1 MRNGKSQIKISFML
15 GFIAGE
21 WQDWLWFSEQQPP
34 VKIVFLFLNEELFWI
49 LLCIIAIAL
58 PHCLSDWDGY
68 NNNRSVLCQLPKLF
82 HSGKLVLKM
91 ILKDDR
97 QSWFGFQV
105 GYQPQKIIFHHHNY
119 PPQSIFKSSVRL
131 LNASSVHS
139 VRRLPCVFL
148 LSGAGLR
155 RFSIQ
160 IWPHEENLSECP
172 PRFAVRLCTQASLV
186 LWLFAKDIALLKRF
200 STMERRN
207 CCGRKAIHHHRA
219 NQNPYE
225 RWSLPQR

>member
-1 MRNGKSQIKISFML
+1 
-15 GFIAGE
+15 
-21 WQDWLWFSEQQPP
+21 
-34 VKIVFLFLNEELFWI
+34 
-49 LLCIIAIAL
+49 
-58 PHCLSDWDGY
+58 
-68 NNNRSVLCQLPKLF
+68 
-82 HSGKLVLKM
+82 M

-131 LNASSVHS
+131 LKASSVHS

-219 NQNPYE
+219 NQNPHQ
-225 RWSLPQR
+225 RWSCSERKPTLHHPSDRGRDQLFSRASGAAALDAICTHSVEIGFYHEFEHDLSRVCEFL